1 MLARRLGRPF
11 LDFDVE
17 LARREGQSVA
27 EIFAER
33 GEAYFRALEASL
45 SAELVEAPADGA
57 RARRRVDGQT
67 RAGGGTFAGTGAY
80 HLPPRRS
87 GDRAAADGPGVLRRP
102 LLRGPDP
109 LEALRRLFVERD
121 ALYRAADHVF
131 DTERFYQQ
139 QLTSVIASLA
149 DRFRGGVGYAMDE
162 HLTLLL
168 ADLRERFGAGTDR
181 RELEA
186 YLSSKGYDVRQ
197 IGEILAHL
205 QRDISSTALPTRRP
219 ASPSACRA
227 PRARPLRAGG
237 LGTPARPR

>member
-1 MLARRLGRPF
+1 VSEEARPPHLILVGLPGAGKSTTGRMLARRLGRPF

-45 SAELVEAPADGA
+45 SAELVEAPPMVLAP
-57 RARRRVDGQT
+57 
-67 RAGGGTFAGTGAY
+67 GGGWMAN
-80 HLPPRRS
+80 
-87 GDRAAADGPGVLRRP
+87 AAAVALLRERGRIIYLRVGPETALRRMGRGYSRRP

-109 LEALRRLFVERD
+109 LAALRRLFVERD

-149 DRFRGGVGYAMDE
+149 DRSE
-162 HLTLLL
+162 
-168 ADLRERFGAGTDR
+168 
-181 RELEA
+181 EA
-186 YLSSKGYDVRQ
+186 
-197 IGEILAHL
+197 
-205 QRDISSTALPTRRP
+205 
-219 ASPSACRA
+219 
-227 PRARPLRAGG
+227 
-237 LGTPARPR
+237 